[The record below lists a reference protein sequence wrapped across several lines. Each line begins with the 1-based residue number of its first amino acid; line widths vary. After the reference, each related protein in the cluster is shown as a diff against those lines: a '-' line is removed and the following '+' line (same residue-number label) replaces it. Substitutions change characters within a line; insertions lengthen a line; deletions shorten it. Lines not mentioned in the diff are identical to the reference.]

1 MKSEEIK
8 KHEHPAVIKLQ
19 EKFPL
24 AIISIEQFRGDTT
37 ILIEKEHLLEVM
49 QFLRNEPS
57 LHYDHLSSINAVD
70 YLDLSRKERYGITY
84 NLLSYKYNNRVAIK
98 ILLPEESPTIE
109 SMCSIWKTADWQE
122 REIYDLLGIMFN
134 NHPNL
139 ERIFLPDT
147 YKGHPLRKDYPLKGY
162 GERDKY

>member
-1 MKSEEIK
+1 MKSEDIK

-24 AIISIEQFRGDTT
+24 AIISIEQFRGDIT

-49 QFLRNEPS
+49 QFLCNEPS

-70 YLDLSRKERYGITY
+70 YLNLSRKERYGIIY
-84 NLLSYKYNNRVAIK
+84 NLLSYKYNNRIAIK
-98 ILLPEESPTIE
+98 TFVSEGNPTIE
-109 SMCSIWKTADWQE
+109 SMHSIWKTADWQE
-122 REIYDLLGIMFN
+122 REIYDLLGIMFS

-139 ERIFLPDT
+139 KRIFLPDT
-147 YKGHPLRKDYPLKGY
+147 YKGYPLRKDYPLKGY

>member
-8 KHEHPAVIKLQ
+8 KHDHPAVIKLQ
-19 EKFPL
+19 EKFPH

-49 QFLRNEPS
+49 QLLRNEPS
-57 LHYDHLSSINAVD
+57 LYFDHLSSINAVD
-70 YLDLSRKERYGITY
+70 YLDLSRKERYGIIY
-84 NLLSYKYNNRVAIK
+84 NLLSYKYNNRITIK
-98 ILLPEESPTIE
+98 ILLPEENPTIE
-109 SMCSIWKTADWQE
+109 SMYSIWKTADWQE